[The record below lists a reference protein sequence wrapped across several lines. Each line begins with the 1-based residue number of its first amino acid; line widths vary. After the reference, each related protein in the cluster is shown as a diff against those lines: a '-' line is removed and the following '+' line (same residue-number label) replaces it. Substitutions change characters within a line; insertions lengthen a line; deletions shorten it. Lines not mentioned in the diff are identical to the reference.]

1 MKNVSFLIV
10 DDLQSVRSIVKST
23 VYNQLGSQKIL
34 SAVNGL
40 AAKVIL
46 QKQPVD
52 IIISDLEMPRMDG
65 FELLSFVRSHP
76 KLKNI
81 PFIMMTSEDEKE
93 FVVNAIQ
100 KGVSQY
106 VVKPF
111 TTEKLEEAIRRS
123 WHSAEQRRNTRIS
136 HLPQHEVSMQFN
148 GSNIRKGFIA
158 NISTSGILIEL
169 EYNEEMA
176 LFSSCIVNIAVKFD
190 DNKTKK
196 IMGLV
201 CKVIRVEAQNFNDQ
215 SSHSCRVAV
224 HVFEE
229 DNTSKTLNL
238 LNQMISA
245 LTENGVKDI
254 ASRESREIG

>member
-1 MKNVSFLIV
+1 VKNVSFLIV

-23 VYNQLGSQKIL
+23 VYNRLGSQKIL

-40 AAKVIL
+40 AAKMIL

-136 HLPQHEVSMQFN
+136 HLPQHEVSLQFN
-148 GSNIRKGFIA
+148 DSNIRKGHIT

-169 EYNEEMA
+169 EYNKEMA
-176 LFSSCIVNIAVKFD
+176 LFASCVVNFTVKFNE
-190 DNKTKK
+190 NKTKK

-201 CKVIRVEAQNFNDQ
+201 CKVIRIEAQNFNDP
-215 SSHSCRVAV
+215 SSHSCRIAV
-224 HVFEE
+224 HVFEG
-229 DNTSKTLNL
+229 DNTSETLSSL
-238 LNQMISA
+238 SLMIGA
-245 LTENGVKDI
+245 LTENGMKDTI
-254 ASRESREIG
+254 S